1 MRFVGNF
8 ILPVAREAA
17 RIYLAAALASRMIK
31 QADKQWEQIV
41 KEGSMDAL
49 NAESVN
55 LIHLQP
61 ELVSYEPK
69 GIHTEALQVT
79 SENIGKLS
87 LEFEKELLYDNQG
100 RPFFFFAAQR
110 FDSNLD
116 DIDGAAEL
124 FVRVTDWIV
133 PLRGEIHIFR
143 DLIFKNTFA
152 FDNPVVAQQMFSD
165 IPPNVARAAA
175 GLHHVKWDNDEK
187 NRAFDGNSG
196 YEVSPNADDVNLMDA
211 ARSSSK
217 PELRA
222 LAEKLS
228 LSKPLPRAVRIKTT
242 GSYGVVESP
251 SEQEGRVWVRLQD
264 DNEVFEFPI
273 AEIEFVD

>member
-1 MRFVGNF
+1 MKFVGNF

-41 KEGSMDAL
+41 KEGSMHAL

-55 LIHLQP
+55 LVHLGP

-79 SENIGKLS
+79 PENIGKLS
-87 LEFEKELLYDNQG
+87 LEFEKELVHDSQG
-100 RPFFFFAAQR
+100 RPYFFFPAER
-110 FDSNLD
+110 FDSGLD

-124 FVRVTDWIV
+124 FVRLTDWIV

-143 DLIFKNTFA
+143 DVIFRHTFT
-152 FDNPVVAQQMFSD
+152 FDNPRVAEFQATSFQISKEMLDRS
-165 IPPNVARAAA
+165 PT
-175 GLHHVKWDNDEK
+175 GLHNVKWDNTESVASRHGVYPTTD
-187 NRAFDGNSG
+187 S
-196 YEVSPNADDVNLMDA
+196 DDMNLMDA

-228 LSKPLPRAVRIKTT
+228 KPLPRAVRVKGT
-242 GSYGVVESP
+242 GDYGVVESP
-251 SEQEGRVWVRLQD
+251 SDHEGRVWVRMRD
-264 DNEVFEFPI
+264 TNEPLEFD
-273 AEIEFVD
+273 AGEIEFVD